1 VLVDSDGHCKIAD
14 FGLSKLGL
22 FRHCKTRTKCGT
34 SCYMAPEIVKNLA
47 YGQGVDWWAVG
58 VMIYE
63 MMRGYPPFD
72 YDEEDDMDDDSAD
85 KLEQKIINDEVEFP
99 DDMSL
104 AAVSIVAKLL
114 MKNSHK
120 RLGSTGSVD
129 AVRQHPFFKGINW
142 QALQE
147 KRVQPPE
154 EEKAAKKP
162 EEGKHGFSNQTLFQG
177 FSFMN

>member
-1 VLVDSDGHCKIAD
+1 
-14 FGLSKLGL
+14 
-22 FRHCKTRTKCGT
+22 
-34 SCYMAPEIVKNLA
+34 
-47 YGQGVDWWAVG
+47 
-58 VMIYE
+58 MIYE
-63 MMRGYPPFD
+63 MMTGYPPFD
-72 YDEEDDMDDDSAD
+72 YDKEEDMDDDSADD
-85 KLEQKIINDEVEFP
+85 KLEQKIINDEVDFP

-104 AAVSIVAKLL
+104 AAVSIVTKLL

-162 EEGKHGFSNQTLFQG
+162 EEGKHGFSKLLKDDNTAYISNQTLFQG
-177 FSFMN
+177 FSFMNYRVKGG